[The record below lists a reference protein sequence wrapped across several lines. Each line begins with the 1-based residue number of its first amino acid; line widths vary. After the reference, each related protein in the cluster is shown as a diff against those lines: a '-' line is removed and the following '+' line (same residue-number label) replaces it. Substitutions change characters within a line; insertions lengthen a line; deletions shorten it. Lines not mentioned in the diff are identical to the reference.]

1 MSNRT
6 TVVRVPERGHYDRD
20 TINAILD
27 AAFVCHVS
35 FVAHGQPYGIPTGF
49 ARSGEEILVHGSSAS
64 RMMRALEAGGAVCV
78 TVTLVDGLVL
88 ARSAFHHSINY
99 RSVVVLGRAR
109 AVDDDAEKL
118 AALRLFTDHVVAGR
132 WEEVRQ
138 PTSQE
143 LKSTAVLS
151 IALDESSAKIRTGP
165 PIDDEADVTLRV
177 WAGVIPLK
185 TIAEDP
191 VTAVG
196 VPDDVVRVDH
206 KRLRWYRQ

>member
-6 TVVRVPERGHYDRD
+6 TVVRVPERGHYDRE

-27 AAFVCHVS
+27 AAFVCHVA
-35 FVAHGQPYGIPTGF
+35 FVADGQPYGIPTGF
-49 ARSGEEILVHGSSAS
+49 ARSGDRIFVHGSSAS
-64 RMMRALEAGGAVCV
+64 RMIRTLQNGVDVCV

-88 ARSAFHHSINY
+88 ARSVFHHSINY

-165 PIDDEADVTLRV
+165 PIDDEADVTLPV

-185 TIAEDP
+185 MIAEDP